1 MGLTAL
7 SGIGSV
13 QPLNAISVKVRVDGQ
28 LDRVAFTEGQDVHKG
43 DVLAQIDPR
52 SFRAQLKQAQANKA
66 KDEAQLAN
74 ARLDLERSVRLE
86 ARGVPPNR
94 ASIRSGR
101 RWRRSSPPSRPTR
114 RRSRWRNCSSNSR
127 RSPRPS
133 PRRTPSRLRHRC
145 RGRAASAARHHNRG
159 RSDALPGSDA
169 LYDTGHLSLSRAAR
183 SGPWSESRPVAD
195 RVGTADER
203 PAPG

>member
-86 ARGVPPNR
+86 ARGVASKQSLDTQR
-94 ASIRSGR
+94 AQVAALE
-101 RWRRSSPPSRPTR
+101 PT
-114 RRSRWRNCSSNSR
+114 
-127 RSPRPS
+127 
-133 PRRTPSRLRHRC
+133 LEADQ
-145 RGRAASAARHHNRG
+145 AAIEMAQLQLEFSTITAPLTSAH
-159 RSDALPGSDA
+159 
-169 LYDTGHLSLSRAAR
+169 SLSPSAPVPGQSCVSR
-183 SGPWSESRPVAD
+183 SASQSWTV
-195 RVGTADER
+195 
-203 PAPG
+203 

>member
-13 QPLNAISVKVRVDGQ
+13 QPLNAISVKVGVDGQ

-74 ARLDLERSVRLE
+74 ARLDLERSVWLE
-86 ARGVPPNR
+86 ARGVASKQSLDTQR
-94 ASIRSGR
+94 AQLQLEFSTITAPLTSAH
-101 RWRRSSPPSRPTR
+101 SLSPSAPVPGQSCVSRP
-114 RRSRWRNCSSNSR
+114 
-127 RSPRPS
+127 
-133 PRRTPSRLRHRC
+133 
-145 RGRAASAARHHNRG
+145 ASQSWA
-159 RSDALPGSDA
+159 
-169 LYDTGHLSLSRAAR
+169 
-183 SGPWSESRPVAD
+183 V
-195 RVGTADER
+195 
-203 PAPG
+203 